1 METLVSIVGGVGLFL
16 LGMAVMTD
24 GLKALAGTAL
34 KTVMEKAAAT
44 PLLGTFWGAV
54 ITLIVQSS
62 SATTMT
68 TIGLVS
74 AGLLTFPQGL
84 SLVFGANI
92 GTTGTGWLVAAF
104 GVRISLTA
112 AALPIVFVGA
122 LLKVVGRG
130 RLAAAGSA
138 IAGFALILVG
148 LSTLQQGMGG
158 LAESLHPSDLP
169 TITNAA
175 GAITLAGM
183 ANVLLLV
190 VVGALMTTVMQ
201 SSTAAIA
208 VTLSALYAGAVGL
221 DQALALVIGQNIGT
235 ATSSAVA
242 AIGASSTA
250 KRLAVAYIAFKLVA
264 ALIAIALFPFVTPL
278 IVRAS
283 QTIDSTGL
291 LAAYHTAY
299 NVVGVAV
306 LLPLMGPFTRLIER
320 FVPERGSPFTKT
332 LDPASLRSP
341 MVAVEA
347 VRRTVERAL
356 ETLCLATATGLE
368 GASAGGSVRPA
379 LDEATLAQASE
390 GVRQASDFLSKS
402 DAPPSDEGHAWFT
415 STVHAL
421 DHASRLAES
430 VEAMAKTGVAADGP
444 GRAKGRCSMRTIDA
458 RRRGGRGQS
467 CDRRRTGTRSRR
479 RTSQDNHRRE
489 DLSRRT
495 SAPGWRDP
503 ESRARSQRAGRSSS
517 DASQRHA
524 GHGRIREGHREPGDR
539 ARRRGRAHEPAR
551 ASRLARRRTSRAR
564 RRVSHGNRTMN
575 PTEQTAWHAL
585 TADEAVERLKTSVT
599 AGLDDAEATR
609 RQAEYGL
616 NVLPTA
622 RKRGPFMRFLQQ
634 FNNVLVY
641 VLLAAGFIKLMM
653 NLWLDASIILG
664 VVIINGLLGFLQEG
678 RAEKSL
684 DSIRNMLSSEART
697 LRNGQTSMIPAE
709 TLVPGDI
716 VFLESG
722 DKIPADIRL
731 LDVKNLRT
739 EEAALT
745 GESVPS
751 DKSTAPVSDKA
762 TVGDRTGMAYS
773 GTLVVSGRASGVVVA
788 TGSQTELGRINQLLA
803 GVSAL
808 ETPLLLQIKKFGY
821 AITII
826 ILIVG
831 AITFAYGH
839 LIRDIPF
846 VEMFQAVTGIAVS
859 MIPEGLPA
867 LITITLAIG
876 VQRMAARNAIVRRLP
891 AVETLGSVARICSDK
906 TGTLTLMEMMVV
918 SAVTADDA
926 LKVTGDGYANEG
938 QVLKDGAPVGKS
950 PTLELL
956 GRVSA
961 LCNDAE
967 LRQEEGVWKVEGDPT
982 EGALYPFAAKLGT
995 ERQTEQA
1002 AYPRIDAIPFESEH
1016 RFMATL
1022 HKTPEGGEIL
1032 LVKGAPEAILD
1043 HCDRQQDAA
1052 GQKPLDRA
1060 AFEKASDVLASQ
1072 GERVLALAW
1081 LPDPG
1086 VKAGNLGP
1094 ADLPKNL
1101 VLLGLVG
1108 LLDPPRKEAI
1118 EAVKECHAGGIRV
1131 TMITGDHKI
1140 TAAAIAKML
1149 AIGDGKTA
1157 VTGAEVAEM
1166 DMATLQETV
1175 AKVDVFAR
1183 ASPEHKLRLVK
1194 AIQANGQVVAMT
1206 GDGVNDAPALKKAD
1220 IGVAMGIKG
1229 TEVTKEAA
1237 EMVLADDNFASISAA
1252 VKEGR
1257 TVYNNIEKAMLF
1269 MLPTNVAQALVILVA
1284 IFVGFT
1290 TPITAPQILWVNMV
1304 TSVALGLVISFEPH
1318 EADVMLRPPRM
1329 VNRQIL
1335 DAFGVWR
1342 VVFVGAL
1349 LLALTLWA
1357 FFWMK
1362 SQGASDPL
1370 ARTAAVNALVIGQ
1383 VFYLLNSRFKIDS
1396 SLSPFAHLGNRYLPM
1411 GIGAVIVLQLLYTY
1425 APPLQSVFETE
1436 ALPLGVWPWLFLGGL
1451 IFFFVV
1457 EIEKAIIRATRS
1469 REAAVEAAAPA

>member
-1 METLVSIVGGVGLFL
+1 MS
-16 LGMAVMTD
+16 
-24 GLKALAGTAL
+24 
-34 KTVMEKAAAT
+34 AA
-44 PLLGTFWGAV
+44 
-54 ITLIVQSS
+54 
-62 SATTMT
+62 
-68 TIGLVS
+68 
-74 AGLLTFPQGL
+74 
-84 SLVFGANI
+84 
-92 GTTGTGWLVAAF
+92 
-104 GVRISLTA
+104 
-112 AALPIVFVGA
+112 
-122 LLKVVGRG
+122 
-130 RLAAAGSA
+130 
-138 IAGFALILVG
+138 
-148 LSTLQQGMGG
+148 
-158 LAESLHPSDLP
+158 
-169 TITNAA
+169 
-175 GAITLAGM
+175 
-183 ANVLLLV
+183 
-190 VVGALMTTVMQ
+190 
-201 SSTAAIA
+201 
-208 VTLSALYAGAVGL
+208 
-221 DQALALVIGQNIGT
+221 
-235 ATSSAVA
+235 
-242 AIGASSTA
+242 
-250 KRLAVAYIAFKLVA
+250 
-264 ALIAIALFPFVTPL
+264 
-278 IVRAS
+278 
-283 QTIDSTGL
+283 
-291 LAAYHTAY
+291 
-299 NVVGVAV
+299 
-306 LLPLMGPFTRLIER
+306 
-320 FVPERGSPFTKT
+320 
-332 LDPASLRSP
+332 
-341 MVAVEA
+341 
-347 VRRTVERAL
+347 
-356 ETLCLATATGLE
+356 
-368 GASAGGSVRPA
+368 
-379 LDEATLAQASE
+379 
-390 GVRQASDFLSKS
+390 
-402 DAPPSDEGHAWFT
+402 
-415 STVHAL
+415 
-421 DHASRLAES
+421 
-430 VEAMAKTGVAADGP
+430 
-444 GRAKGRCSMRTIDA
+444 
-458 RRRGGRGQS
+458 
-467 CDRRRTGTRSRR
+467 
-479 RTSQDNHRRE
+479 
-489 DLSRRT
+489 
-495 SAPGWRDP
+495 
-503 ESRARSQRAGRSSS
+503 
-517 DASQRHA
+517 
-524 GHGRIREGHREPGDR
+524 
-539 ARRRGRAHEPAR
+539 
-551 ASRLARRRTSRAR
+551 
-564 RRVSHGNRTMN
+564 
-575 PTEQTAWHAL
+575 EQTAWHAL

-599 AGLDDAEATR
+599 TGLDDSEAKR

-684 DSIRNMLSSEART
+684 NSIRNMLSLEART

-731 LDVKNLRT
+731 TEVKNLRT

-745 GESVPS
+745 GKSVPS

-762 TVGDRTGMAYS
+762 TVGDRSAMAYS
-773 GTLVVSGRASGVVVA
+773 GTLVVSGRATGLVVA
-788 TGSQTELGRINQLLA
+788 TGSQTELGRINQMLA

-821 AITII
+821 AIVII
-826 ILIVG
+826 IMIVG
-831 AITFAYGH
+831 AITFAFGH
-839 LIRDIPF
+839 FVRDIPF

-938 QVLKDGAPVGKS
+938 QVLKDGAPTAKS

-967 LRQEEGVWKVEGDPT
+967 LRQEDGVWKVEGDPT
-982 EGALYPFAAKLGT
+982 EGALYPFAAKLGI
-995 ERQTEQA
+995 ERQKEQA

-1022 HKTPEGGEIL
+1022 HKAPEGGEIL

-1043 HCDRQQDAA
+1043 HCDRQEDAA

-1060 AFEKASDVLASQ
+1060 YFEKASDVLAGQ

-1086 VKAGNLGP
+1086 VKAGSLGP

-1118 EAVKECHAGGIRV
+1118 EAVKECHGGGIRV

-1149 AIGDGKTA
+1149 EIGDGKTA

-1175 AKVDVFAR
+1175 RNVDVFAR

-1237 EMVLADDNFASISAA
+1237 EMVLADDNFASITAA

-1257 TVYNNIEKAMLF
+1257 TVYNNIEKAILF
-1269 MLPTNVAQALVILVA
+1269 MLPTNVAQALVILAA

-1318 EADVMLRPPRM
+1318 ELDVMLRPPRM
-1329 VNRQIL
+1329 VNRPIL

-1342 VVFVGAL
+1342 VVFVGAAL
-1349 LLALTLWA
+1349 LILTLWA

-1362 SQGASDPL
+1362 SQDASDPL
-1370 ARTAAVNALVIGQ
+1370 ARTVAVNALVIGQ

-1411 GIGAVIVLQLLYTY
+1411 GIGAVVVLQLLYTY
-1425 APPLQSVFETE
+1425 APPLQRVFETK
-1436 ALPLGVWPWLFLGGL
+1436 AIPLGVWPWLFLGGL
-1451 IFFFVV
+1451 IFFLVV
-1457 EIEKAIIRATRS
+1457 EAEKAIIRAMRS
-1469 REAAVEAAAPA
+1469 REPSRAAPASA